1 MPARKC
7 CLPGNS
13 IKVLAKGYIKGCAVY
28 KEELIAIVNEETI
41 IIPSECIKEGQELTL
56 EKVKPRNFQI
66 DVGDTVLFILS
77 DAMTKSIPPQG
88 TAQAI
93 QVNRD
98 K

>member
-1 MPARKC
+1 MVLSYSPIFF
-7 CLPGNS
+7 LLS
-13 IKVLAKGYIKGCAVY
+13 IILKNLNNNVIP
-28 KEELIAIVNEETI
+28 I